1 MAIYLNDY
9 RRAQASKLPAGH
21 GGGELRYLNWNP
33 NAAVDGFAGP
43 ESAPEPSP
51 HLPTD
56 FAGTDMR
63 ALMQRLRA
71 LASQI

>member
-9 RRAQASKLPAGH
+9 RKAQASKLPAGH
-21 GGGELRYLNWNP
+21 GGGELRYINWNP
-33 NAAVDGFAGP
+33 KATVDGRSCP
-43 ESAPEPSP
+43 ETAPEPSP

-56 FAGTDMR
+56 FVGTDMR